1 MWTSILTVLSPS
13 PTVATVKRLR
23 YRTTYSSRP
32 LQGEGGVQA
41 LKEFITV
48 TLNGL
53 TLGGLY
59 FLVAAGFTLVFGL
72 MRVVNLAH
80 GSLYLLGGYIGWS
93 IGNATGNWV
102 LAVILAPL
110 GVAVVGV
117 ILQQALLRRIQ
128 GQDLREAL
136 VTIGVSIVVADLL
149 LARYAGQNYEY
160 TLPDVINGPVNLS
173 IVDLTYPA
181 YRLFI
186 LGIALVVG
194 IGLWFL
200 LKRTRLGMIIRAG
213 IDDRD
218 MVSAMGINVQMVFAI
233 VFGLGALLA
242 GLAGVIGG
250 SNLSVR
256 PGDDGL
262 YLLYSLI
269 VVIIGGMGSVG
280 GAALGALLVGLVS
293 QYGLAYMP
301 TYSILITFAMMI
313 VVLAV
318 RPQGLLGRRI

>member
-1 MWTSILTVLSPS
+1 V
-13 PTVATVKRLR
+13 
-23 YRTTYSSRP
+23 
-32 LQGEGGVQA
+32 
-41 LKEFITV
+41 
-48 TLNGL
+48 
-53 TLGGLY
+53 
-59 FLVAAGFTLVFGL
+59 
-72 MRVVNLAH
+72 
-80 GSLYLLGGYIGWS
+80 
-93 IGNATGNWV
+93 
-102 LAVILAPL
+102 
-110 GVAVVGV
+110 
-117 ILQQALLRRIQ
+117 
-128 GQDLREAL
+128 
-136 VTIGVSIVVADLL
+136 
-149 LARYAGQNYEY
+149 
-160 TLPDVINGPVNLS
+160 
-173 IVDLTYPA
+173 
-181 YRLFI
+181 
-186 LGIALVVG
+186 GIALVVG

-218 MVSAMGINVQMVFAI
+218 MVSAMGINIQMVFAI

-269 VVIIGGMGSVG
+269 VVIIGGMGSIG

>member
-1 MWTSILTVLSPS
+1 
-13 PTVATVKRLR
+13 LR
-23 YRTTYSSRP
+23 
-32 LQGEGGVQA
+32 
-41 LKEFITV
+41 EFITF

-80 GSLYLLGGYIGWS
+80 GSLYLLGAYVGWS
-93 IGNATGNWV
+93 IGDATGNWL
-102 LAVILAPL
+102 LAVVCAPL
-110 GVAVVGV
+110 GVAVVG
-117 ILQQALLRRIQ
+117 ILLQQTLLRRIQ

-136 VTIGVSIVVADLL
+136 VTIGVSIVAADLL
-149 LARYAGQNYEY
+149 LAYYGGQNYEY
-160 TLPDVINGPVNLS
+160 AVPDILNGPVSLG
-173 IVDLTYPA
+173 VADVTYPT

-186 LGIALVVG
+186 LGVALGVG
-194 IGLWFL
+194 VGLWFL
-200 LKRTRLGMIIRAG
+200 LQHTRLGMIIRAG

-218 MVSAMGINVQMVFAI
+218 MVSAIGINVQRVFAI

-250 SNLSVR
+250 TNLSVR

-293 QYGLAYMP
+293 QYGLAYVP
-301 TYSILITFAMMI
+301 IYSVLITFAMMI

-318 RPQGLLGRRI
+318 RPQGILGRRV

>member
-1 MWTSILTVLSPS
+1 M
-13 PTVATVKRLR
+13 R
-23 YRTTYSSRP
+23 
-32 LQGEGGVQA
+32 
-41 LKEFITV
+41 EFITV

-80 GSLYLLGGYIGWS
+80 GSLYLLGGYVGWS
-93 IGNATGNWV
+93 IADATGNWL
-102 LAVILAPL
+102 LAIIGAPL
-110 GVAVVGV
+110 GMAVVGI
-117 ILQQALLRRIQ
+117 ILQQVLLRRIQ

-136 VTIGVSIVVADLL
+136 VTIGVSIVAADLL
-149 LARYAGQNYEY
+149 LAYYGGQNYEY
-160 TLPDVINGPVNLS
+160 TLPDALNGPAYLG
-173 IVDLTYPA
+173 IVDVTYPT

-186 LGIALVVG
+186 LGVALLIGV
-194 IGLWFL
+194 GLWFL
-200 LKRTRLGMIIRAG
+200 LKYTRLGMIIRAG

-218 MVSAMGINVQMVFAI
+218 MVSAMGINVELVFAI

-293 QYGLAYMP
+293 QYGLAYSP
-301 TYSILITFAMMI
+301 TYSVLITFAMMI

>member
-1 MWTSILTVLSPS
+1 M
-13 PTVATVKRLR
+13 R
-23 YRTTYSSRP
+23 
-32 LQGEGGVQA
+32 
-41 LKEFITV
+41 EFITV

-59 FLVAAGFTLVFGL
+59 FLVASGFTLIFGL

-93 IGNATGNWV
+93 IGDATGNWW
-102 LAVILAPL
+102 LAVLLAPL

-136 VTIGVSIVVADLL
+136 VTIAVSIVVADLL
-149 LARYAGQNYEY
+149 LAQYGGQNYEY
-160 TLPDVINGPVNLS
+160 TLPDALNGPAYLG
-173 IVDLTYPA
+173 IVDVIYPT

-186 LGIALVVG
+186 LGVALVIGV
-194 IGLWFL
+194 GLWFL
-200 LKRTRLGMIIRAG
+200 LKYTRLGMIIRAG